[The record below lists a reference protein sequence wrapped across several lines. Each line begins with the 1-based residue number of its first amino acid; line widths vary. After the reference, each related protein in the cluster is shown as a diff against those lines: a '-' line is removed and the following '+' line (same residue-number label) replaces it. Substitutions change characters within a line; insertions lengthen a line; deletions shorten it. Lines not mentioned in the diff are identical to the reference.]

1 MLMSR
6 AAHRLRKPIDSPPI
20 FIENVATAKPFL
32 KWAGGKGQLLKE
44 LESRFPRDLLEGE
57 ITKYFEPFVGGGA
70 VFFLIASKYRNNLK
84 HIYLNDYNSS
94 LILVYKVIQ
103 NDVNRLIF
111 ELLNL
116 GSMYV
121 SMSTDDRLEF
131 YYNVRDEYNM
141 RLSGNDLSNCYKGCA
156 GIAAKIIF
164 LNKTCFNGLYRENRK
179 GQFNVPSGRYENP
192 TILDEDNLRAVSKSL
207 EGVNIESTDFAA
219 IKESVD
225 SESFVYFDP
234 PYRPISKTSN
244 FTSYSSF
251 DFDESQQHRLA
262 DLFAALDGRG
272 AKLMLSN
279 SDPKNVNPEDNFF
292 EETYRGFNIERV
304 PATRMIN
311 CNASKRGAINELVIT
326 NY

>member
-1 MLMSR
+1 MSR
-6 AAHRLRKPIDSPPI
+6 AAHKLHESIASPISI
-20 FIENVATAKPFL
+20 IENAAPAKPFL
-32 KWAGGKGQLLKE
+32 KWAGGKGQLLKK
-44 LESRFPRDLLEGE
+44 LEKRFPKELADGQ

-70 VFFLIASKYRNNLK
+70 VFFLIASRYKHNLK

-103 NDVNRLIF
+103 SDVNRLIF

-116 GSMYV
+116 GSMYS
-121 SMSTDDRLEF
+121 SMSPDNRLEF
-131 YYNVRDEYNM
+131 YYNVRDEYNN
-141 RLSGNDLSNCYKGCA
+141 RLNGKNLKNCLKGCA
-156 GIAAKIIF
+156 SIAAKIIF

-207 EGVNIESTDFAA
+207 ERVNIESTDFAA

-225 SESFVYFDP
+225 SDSFVYFDP
-234 PYRPISKTSN
+234 PYRPISKTAN
-244 FTSYSSF
+244 FTSYSKF
-251 DFDESQQHRLA
+251 EFDENQQLRLA
-262 DLFAALDGRG
+262 DFFIILDKQG

-279 SDPKNVNPEDNFF
+279 SDPKNVNSEDNFF
-292 EETYRGFNIERV
+292 EETYQGFRIDRV
-304 PATRMIN
+304 SATRMIN
-311 CNASKRGAINELVIT
+311 CNASKRGSINELVIT

>member
-1 MLMSR
+1 MYESI
-6 AAHRLRKPIDSPPI
+6 ASPISI
-20 FIENVATAKPFL
+20 IENAAPAKPFL
-32 KWAGGKGQLLKE
+32 KWAGGKGQLLNK
-44 LESRFPRDLLEGE
+44 LEKRFPRELADGQ
-57 ITKYFEPFVGGGA
+57 ITKYFEPFLGGGA
-70 VFFLIASKYRNNLK
+70 VFFLIASKYRHNLK

-103 NDVNRLIF
+103 NDVNRLID

-116 GSMYV
+116 GSMYF
-121 SMSTDDRLEF
+121 SMSTDDRIEF
-131 YYNVRDEYNM
+131 YYNVRDEYNN
-141 RLSGNDLSNCYKGCA
+141 RLNGKNLKHCLKGCA
-156 GIAAKIIF
+156 SIAAKIIF

-192 TILDEDNLRAVSKSL
+192 TILNEDNLLAVSKSL

-234 PYRPISKTSN
+234 PYRPISKTAN
-244 FTSYSSF
+244 FTSYSKF
-251 DFDESQQHRLA
+251 EFDENQQLRLA
-262 DLFAALDGRG
+262 DFFIILDKQG

-279 SDPKNVNPEDNFF
+279 SDPKNVNSEDNFF
-292 EETYRGFNIERV
+292 EETYQGFTIDRV
-304 PATRMIN
+304 SATRMIN
-311 CNASKRGAINELVIT
+311 CNASKRGSINELVIT